1 MKRFRFP
8 LRPVSVVR
16 AHNEA
21 RAREKFAAA
30 VHDYVGCE
38 QELARIRGRIADLNS
53 ALFESRGE
61 RFDAGGQATYLA
73 DFRHES
79 AAEIPAERAVIAA
92 RAEME
97 RCRADYVEN
106 RREMEAI
113 NRIEE
118 RSRAAYRAAVLR
130 GEQAEFDELSGHRA
144 ARRSAVS
151 L

>member
-16 AHNEA
+16 ANNEA

-30 VHDYVGCE
+30 VHAYVDSE
-38 QELARIRGRIADLNS
+38 QELARIRGRIAELGS
-53 ALFESRGE
+53 ALFASRGA
-61 RFDAGGQATYLA
+61 RFDAAEQANYLA
-73 DFRHES
+73 DYRREN
-79 AAEIPAERAVIAA
+79 AAEIPAERAVFTA

-97 RCRADYVEN
+97 LRRAEYIEN
-106 RREMEAI
+106 RREMQAI

-144 ARRSAVS
+144 ARNRTLST
-151 L
+151 